1 MKKLVIR
8 AFLALSILG
17 MISQT
22 ALAARYL
29 IPVGQIVGLELR
41 DDTVVVAAFDDT
53 LCAGAK
59 EAGIRI
65 GDEIVAIDG
74 QKVNSIEDV
83 RRILTCSDGCVEL
96 TVRRDGKETRLSVEP
111 AITTGGP
118 RLGVYLK
125 QGISGIGTV
134 TWYDPANH
142 TFGALGHGVNS
153 ADGDLVKMTAGNAFP
168 ARLLSVDKGEPGDP
182 GQLKGTAAG
191 DQLLG
196 PLNRNTE
203 QGVFGKN
210 TRGWQGQPIETAE
223 SHEIKT
229 GPATIR
235 STVSENGVQEYSVEI
250 LKVYPKNR
258 PDGRNL
264 LLRVTDKALLETTG
278 GIVQGMSGSPI
289 IQNGKIVGAVT
300 HVLVNDP
307 TTGYGIFIENMLD
320 AAA

>member
-41 DDTVVVAAFDDT
+41 DDTVIVAAYDDT
-53 LCAGAK
+53 LSTGAK
-59 EAGIRI
+59 MGGIRI

-74 QKVNSIEDV
+74 QKVDSIEDV

-96 TVRRDGKETRLSVEP
+96 TVQRSGKETRLSVEP

-134 TWYDPANH
+134 TWYDPADH
-142 TFGALGHGVNS
+142 TFGVLGHGVNS

-168 ARLLSVDKGEPGDP
+168 ARLLSVDKGQPGDP

-196 PLNRNTE
+196 TLTHNTE

-210 TRGWQGQPIETAE
+210 ARGWQGQPMETAE
-223 SHEIKT
+223 FHEIKT